1 MSWVYDC
8 LIRVPA
14 DDVNYKSALEQ
25 ANLGQLRRALKV
37 LKTQPFG
44 KTRLIAV
51 SRELL
56 RRQRIKENW

>member
-8 LIRVPA
+8 LIQVPA
-14 DDVNYKSALEQ
+14 DDVNYKSALER

-44 KTRLIAV
+44 KTRWLAV
-51 SRELL
+51 NREL
-56 RRQRIKENW
+56 RRRKKAGGR